1 MWYVG
6 LDVHWR
12 QSSICILDEHGKK
25 VKEQTIHGSWQ
36 EVLAVLGKLDHPFA
50 ICYEAGNGS
59 GWLYDQL
66 TRLARRVVVAHPGQ
80 LRLIFRSKRKN
91 DRVDAAK
98 LAMLLFMDQVPTIH
112 VPNLE
117 VRAWRSLIEF
127 RTRLVQRRAGVKNM
141 IRALLRSI
149 GQQAPRGL
157 WTAKGQGWLKPLAW
171 PSAMQGLQ
179 RDVLVDELT
188 GLTAKIRQVERELN
202 RLGRQHGQVR
212 LLRTIPGVGPRTAEA
227 VVAYIDQAGRFSHN
241 KAIGAYFG
249 LVPCQ
254 DSSAGKDRLGH
265 ITCQGAATVRRLVT
279 EASWQAI
286 RRSPTVRAYFQRIV
300 GQDPDRRKIALV
312 ATAHY
317 LLRVMLAMLGSGEC
331 WRESVAA

>member
-1 MWYVG
+1 MLSIG

-12 QSSICILDEHGKK
+12 QSSICILDEQGKK
-25 VKEQTIHGSWQ
+25 VKEQTIQGPWE
-36 EVLAVLGKLDHPFA
+36 EVLKELGRIKQPFA
-50 ICYEAGNGS
+50 ICYEATNGS
-59 GWLYDQL
+59 GWLYD
-66 TRLARRVVVAHPGQ
+66 RLSKMARRVVVAHPGQ

-98 LAMLLFMDQVPTIH
+98 LAMLLLMGQVPTVH
-112 VPNLE
+112 VPNLG

-127 RTRLVQRRAGVKNM
+127 RTRLVQRRAAVKNM
-141 IRALLRSI
+141 IRALLKSV
-149 GQQAPRGL
+149 GQQGPRGL
-157 WTAKGQGWLKPLAW
+157 WTTKGLAWLKELAW
-171 PSAMQGLQ
+171 PTVCQGLQ
-179 RDVLVDELT
+179 RDMLLEELAE
-188 GLTAKIRQVERELN
+188 LSEKIRKLERELN
-202 RLGRQHGQVR
+202 RIGRNHPGVR
-212 LLRTIPGVGPRTAEA
+212 LLRTIPGVGARTSEA
-227 VVAYIDQAGRFSHN
+227 VVAYIDDARRFGHN

-249 LVPCQ
+249 VVPCQ

-286 RRSPTVRAYFQRIV
+286 RRSPTVKAYFNRIV
-300 GQDPDRRKIALV
+300 GADRDRRKIALV

-317 LLRVMLAMLGSGEC
+317 LLRVMLAMLGSGQE

>member
-6 LDVHWR
+6 LDVHGR
-12 QSSICILDEHGKK
+12 QSSICIVDEHGKK
-25 VKEQTIHGSWQ
+25 VKEQTIHGPWQ
-36 EVLAVLGKLDHPFA
+36 EVLKVLGGLDQPWA
-50 ICYEAGNGS
+50 ICYEAGNGA
-59 GWLYDQL
+59 GWLYDRL
-66 TRLARRVVVAHPGQ
+66 VGLARRVVVAHPGQ

-91 DRVDAAK
+91 DRVDAGK
-98 LAMLLFMDQVPTIH
+98 LAMVLLMDQVPTVHI
-112 VPNLE
+112 PNLD

-127 RTRLVQRRAGVKNM
+127 RTHLVQRRAAVKNT
-141 IRALLRSI
+141 IRALLQSV

-157 WTAKGQGWLKPLAW
+157 WTGKGVVWLKERTW
-171 PSAMQGLQ
+171 PTATQGLQ
-179 RDVLVDELT
+179 REMMLEELAELT
-188 GLTAKIRQVERELN
+188 GKMGRLEKELN
-202 RLGRQHGQVR
+202 RIGRTHPGVA
-212 LLRTIPGVGPRTAEA
+212 LLRSIPGVGPRTSEA
-227 VVAYIDQAGRFSHN
+227 VVAYIDPARRFSHN

-254 DSSAGKDRLGH
+254 DSRAGKERLGH
-265 ITCQGAATVRRLVT
+265 ITCQGAGTVRRLVA

-286 RRSPTVRAYFQRIV
+286 RRSPTVKAYFQRIV
-300 GQDPDRRKIALV
+300 GGDPDRRKIALV